1 MDNVFHALAHETRR
15 HILDFVMNN
24 AGALSGDIT
33 MQFDMSRIA
42 VSKHIKILEQAG
54 LLIIEKS
61 GRERLH
67 YFNPMPIQAIYDR
80 WTNEYSQFFAR
91 KLNAFKA
98 DLESSEETHE
108 KTA

>member
-1 MDNVFHALAHETRR
+1 MDKVFNALAHETRR
-15 HILDFVMNN
+15 QILDFVMQN

-33 MQFDMSRIA
+33 AQFEVSRIA
-42 VSKHIKILEQAG
+42 VSKHIKILEQAN

-80 WTNEYSQFFAR
+80 WTDAYSQFFAP
-91 KLNAFKA
+91 KLNVFKTE
-98 DLESSEETHE
+98 LESTEEAHE